1 MTDNMTCEGMSATEE
16 SSEEPGLHN
25 LVAKAV
31 SSKFHSGFLPINLDT
46 YFLNLQLVNHSG
58 KSLKLLF

>member
-1 MTDNMTCEGMSATEE
+1 MTDNMACEDMSATEQ

-31 SSKFHSGFLPINLDT
+31 SSKLHSGFAPINLDT
-46 YFLNLQLVNHSG
+46 YFS
-58 KSLKLLF
+58 